1 MVYYAVAK
9 GRTIGVF
16 MSWVDC
22 KKSIDGFAGA
32 VFKKFDSNEDAEKF
46 VKTGF
51 TTVLFTKKIVKNTV
65 KNTDVTFDSESES
78 DLKNKTL
85 NIKSKKNYISLKEE
99 NKIVSSKKEEEIKQS
114 LNFDSSESE
123 SESELE
129 NLKKST
135 KKYTNNLGNFLP
147 DIIVYTDGACIA
159 NGKPN
164 AKASIGIYFGPN
176 DSRNVS
182 KKIEGKQ
189 SNNTAEL
196 SALITAFKILEDD
209 INLEKKIAF
218 FSDSVYAIWCLST
231 YGEKCEKNNWIKDIP
246 NKDLVRQGYE
256 LFKGKLNIKLIHI
269 NSHTGLTDIHSL
281 GNEEADKLASLAL
294 GIVES
299 NKTKVN
305 KIFLQVPYEK
315 KEQAKQL
322 GCKWNQSNK
331 KWYITEKNEEIFKYF
346 KPLSNNI

>member
-51 TTVLFTKKIVKNTV
+51 TSVLFTKKIVKNT
-65 KNTDVTFDSESES
+65 DVTFDSESDSES

-99 NKIVSSKKEEEIKQS
+99 NKIVSSKEEEEIKQS

-196 SALITAFKILEDD
+196 SALITAFKILEDE

-305 KIFLQVPYEK
+305 KIFLKVPYEK

-346 KPLSNNI
+346 KPLSNDI